1 MRRMAGKQD
10 ASRRAEGPRE
20 EEKGLPREKA
30 EESLPCREVTAS
42 FLLTKEDY
50 AEYCVAAV
58 NRRITVR
65 EKMAIRLLGLLAVLC
80 GFLFAWLWKGNGWVF
95 GWTACLELIGLVM
108 LIWYDWILPTYVR
121 ASACGYMDRHREELT
136 SRTFIF
142 TPSGF
147 SYTSGGCSMELPY
160 GMLYGAFENSRV
172 FIFYMGAERSVYLP
186 KRAVPEED
194 CREIR
199 AMLEKALQ
207 EKFDQEGAR

>member
-1 MRRMAGKQD
+1 MAEKQNVEDPQPMETAGEHLPNGKD
-10 ASRRAEGPRE
+10 
-20 EEKGLPREKA
+20 
-30 EESLPCREVTAS
+30 ESAPARQEVTVS

-50 AEYCVAAV
+50 ADYCVAAV
-58 NRRITVR
+58 NRRIMLR
-65 EKMAIRLLGLLAVLC
+65 EKMTIRLLGVLAILC

-147 SYTSGGCSMELPY
+147 SYTNSGCSMELPY
-160 GMLYGAFENSRV
+160 DMLYGALETSRV

-186 KRAVPEED
+186 KRAVSEED